1 MLIENRCGKRL
12 LDTYKICPY
21 HRYTMGISWKKL
33 KRCCCPNQAFH
44 PGKKAPQTCPTSVGM
59 TNRMSKKYN
68 AVISVGS
75 GLCTNHLNKERL
87 YMQKGVKETIEEDST
102 NSSKQCDDLDPDYEP
117 QGVSIL
123 LRDDECL
130 DTSKA
135 LSDILDCSPI
145 PFQVMKKYVSTLSDH
160 TKKCLI
166 QKHEQMQKQL
176 TQKFA
181 ELTCPGQKDILQPTS
196 SLSDSHRYR

>member
-1 MLIENRCGKRL
+1 MAI
-12 LDTYKICPY
+12 Y
-21 HRYTMGISWKKL
+21 WKKL
-33 KRCCCPNQAFH
+33 KRCYHPNHAFH
-44 PGKKAPQTCPTSVGM
+44 PGKKAPQTHPTSVEM
-59 TNRMSKKYN
+59 TNWMFKKYN
-68 AVISVGS
+68 AVISIGS
-75 GLCTNHLNKERL
+75 GLCTNHLNEERS
-87 YMQKGVKETIEEDST
+87 YMQKGVKETIEENST
-102 NSSKQCDDLDPDYEP
+102 NSSKQSDDLDPDYEP
-117 QGVSIL
+117 QDVSIL
-123 LRDDECL
+123 LSDDECL

-145 PFQVMKKYVSTLSDH
+145 RFQVKRKHISTLSDH